1 MPKPRS
7 LGSYVNVGEEMLS
20 PSKDHPALRV
30 AVLGA
35 GTVGSEVVRL
45 MQEQQHELAQ
55 RIGAPLRITGIAV
68 RDLTRERGPHIDRTL
83 LTDDPAHLVRDADI
97 VVELIG
103 GIEPARSLLIEAMKH
118 GASVVTANKA
128 LLSQDGGVLHD
139 AAGAAGVDLDYEAAV
154 AAAIPIVRPV
164 RESLAGDRVT
174 RVLGV
179 VNGTTNFMLDAM
191 TRDGASYDEV
201 LRTAQERGYAEA
213 DPTADVAGHD
223 AAAKAALLA
232 SLAFHT
238 RVALEDVHCEGIT
251 AITTADI
258 AAATR
263 MHRML
268 KLLAIAERV
277 DDAGTEGISVRV
289 YPAMI
294 PAQHPLASVHGAFNA
309 VFVESDAAGELMFY
323 GQGAGGAPTASA
335 VLGDLVTAA
344 RHRVQGGRG
353 PRESVYAE
361 LPMVPI
367 DRLTS
372 RFHLAL
378 TVVDRPGVLAAVA
391 AVLSEHGISISTIN
405 QTLIPS
411 GQEPAGEGRALLSI
425 STHEAAEA
433 ALAEARMGL
442 QASPAV
448 LSVDSAIRIE
458 GE

>member
-1 MPKPRS
+1 M
-7 LGSYVNVGEEMLS
+7 S
-20 PSKDHPALRV
+20 PLKDHPALRV

-45 MQEQQHELAQ
+45 MQEQRDELTQ

-68 RDLTRERGPHIDRTL
+68 GDLSRERAPHIDRSL
-83 LTDDPAHLVRDADI
+83 LTDDPSHLVQEADI

-103 GIEPARSLLIEAMKH
+103 GIEPARTLLIDAMKH

-128 LLSQDGGVLHD
+128 LLAQDGGVLHD

-191 TRDGASYDEV
+191 TRNGASYEEM
-201 LRTAQERGYAEA
+201 LRIAQERGFAEA

-223 AAAKAALLA
+223 AASKAALLA

-238 RVALEDVHCEGIT
+238 RVSLEDVHCEGIT
-251 AITTADI
+251 EITTADI
-258 AAATR
+258 NAAAR
-263 MHRML
+263 MDRVV

-277 DDAGTEGISVRV
+277 TNGGDEGISVRV
-289 YPAMI
+289 YPVMI
-294 PAQHPLASVHGAFNA
+294 PARHPLASVHDAFNA

-335 VLGDLVTAA
+335 VLGDIVSVA

-361 LPMVPI
+361 LPVVPLE
-367 DRLTS
+367 RLSS
-372 RFHLAL
+372 RFHLVL

-405 QTLIPS
+405 QSLLPAEDGT
-411 GQEPAGEGRALLSI
+411 GTAGEGTAVLSI
-425 STHEAAEA
+425 SIHEAAES
-433 ALAEARMGL
+433 ALAKARADLEA
-442 QASPAV
+442 SDAV
-448 LSVDSAIRIE
+448 LSVDSAVRIE
-458 GE
+458 GD